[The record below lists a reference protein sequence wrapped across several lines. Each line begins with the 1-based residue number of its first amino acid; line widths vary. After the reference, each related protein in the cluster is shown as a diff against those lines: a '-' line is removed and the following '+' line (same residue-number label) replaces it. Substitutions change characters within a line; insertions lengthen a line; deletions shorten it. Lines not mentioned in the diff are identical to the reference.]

1 MHIVV
6 RRALQDMPIVVRRA
20 LQDGSCSHH
29 LQLYEIKWFF
39 LTDWYEILTQY

>member
-29 LQLYEIKWFF
+29 LQLYEIKCFV